1 MQYLAWRVLAGLHK
15 SITISFL
22 IVGHTKFA
30 PDWAFGL
37 LKQRFR
43 KTRVDCLDDLVRV
56 VEGSAEVN
64 HAQLVATQAGEVM
77 VPTYDWAGF
86 FEVPF
91 KQTALRGIKSYHHF
105 KFDAVHPGVV
115 EVLEGADEM
124 SKKLNL
130 LTDPTWRPPSHDL
143 PPIIKPAGLSDERVA
158 YLHDKIREFCRE
170 EVQDLV
176 CPAPMGTITQ
186 PLPPAS
192 QPEPT
197 QPIQPPPAKKQRLC
211 SECKEPG
218 HNKRTCPKLS
228 LAAATPLAD

>member
-1 MQYLAWRVLAGLHK
+1 MMQYLAWRVLAGLHK

-86 FEVPF
+86 FEAPF

-124 SKKLNL
+124 SRRNEQEAQ
-130 LTDPTWRPPSHDL
+130 
-143 PPIIKPAGLSDERVA
+143 PAHRWYAMAVVIWFTAVA
-158 YLHDKIREFCRE
+158 S
-170 EVQDLV
+170 
-176 CPAPMGTITQ
+176 A
-186 PLPPAS
+186 
-192 QPEPT
+192 
-197 QPIQPPPAKKQRLC
+197 
-211 SECKEPG
+211 
-218 HNKRTCPKLS
+218 
-228 LAAATPLAD
+228 

>member
-1 MQYLAWRVLAGLHK
+1 MMQYLAWRVLAGLHK

-130 LTDPTWRPPSHDL
+130 LTDPTWRPLFHDL
-143 PPIIKPAGLSDERVA
+143 PPIITPAGLSDERVA
-158 YLHDKIREFCRE
+158 YLHDNSGVLSRGS
-170 EVQDLV
+170 
-176 CPAPMGTITQ
+176 A
-186 PLPPAS
+186 
-192 QPEPT
+192 
-197 QPIQPPPAKKQRLC
+197 RLGMSC
-211 SECKEPG
+211 TNG
-218 HNKRTCPKLS
+218 
-228 LAAATPLAD
+228 